1 VNWPQVHCL
10 ERRKRILVGLASDRR
25 FERLRHSVERK
36 RSPADR
42 LASSRNGKNGHMGDA
57 KQRRREPSPSG
68 KSDRL
73 PDFIFVRDKAPE
85 AAGGDIPKGDDA
97 RVERWRR

>member
-1 VNWPQVHCL
+1 
-10 ERRKRILVGLASDRR
+10 
-25 FERLRHSVERK
+25 
-36 RSPADR
+36 
-42 LASSRNGKNGHMGDA
+42 MGDA